1 MLFAHDVTPIWGLAL
16 QPTPS
21 KLEQGR
27 KSAGD
32 QFQYSFCPGER
43 EHLLYFASF
52 SKSFAVAGLTT
63 ADVSIWLEANA
74 DRFPIFK
81 PGDFGR

>member
-1 MLFAHDVTPIWGLAL
+1 MLFAHDVTPIWGLARL
-16 QPTPS
+16 HQSSNKGGKARQTNFNT
-21 KLEQGR
+21 R
-27 KSAGD
+27 FAR
-32 QFQYSFCPGER
+32 GER

-81 PGDFGR
+81 LGDFGR